1 VTPSAILNKVHL
13 NGYIP
18 WLSIRLEVIVR
29 MCLPFPNIIIEP
41 RACWRSGWRF
51 VKYARCRGI
60 SQEQLALR
68 TGLDRSYMGGVERGD
83 NNVTLL
89 KTHIIAK
96 TLGLTL
102 LELLAKVR
110 L

>member
-1 VTPSAILNKVHL
+1 VDVYPSLDDIFRVPSLSKHHHRDPRLLAFGQAI
-13 NGYIP
+13 
-18 WLSIRLEVIVR
+18 REVRIS
-29 MCLPFPNIIIEP
+29 L
-41 RACWRSGWRF
+41 
-51 VKYARCRGI
+51 GI
-60 SQEQLALR
+60 SQEQLALQ

-89 KTHIIAK
+89 KAHVIAR

-102 LELLAKVR
+102 AELMTSAR

>member
-1 VTPSAILNKVHL
+1 VVVNPSLGDSFRVPSLSKHHHRDPRLLAFGQAIRE
-13 NGYIP
+13 
-18 WLSIRLEVIVR
+18 IR
-29 MCLPFPNIIIEP
+29 
-41 RACWRSGWRF
+41 AS
-51 VKYARCRGI
+51 RGI
-60 SQEQLALR
+60 SQEQLALQ

-89 KTHIIAK
+89 KAHVIAK

-102 LELLAKVR
+102 SELMASAK

>member
-1 VTPSAILNKVHL
+1 LALGLAIR
-13 NGYIP
+13 G
-18 WLSIRLEVIVR
+18 IRV
-29 MCLPFPNIIIEP
+29 
-41 RACWRSGWRF
+41 SQ
-51 VKYARCRGI
+51 GI

-89 KTHIIAK
+89 KAHVIAR

-102 LELLAKVR
+102 SELLARAR